1 MTGVIGGIFV
11 IRVNLIFY
19 FAGEVKNLPVL
30 NSLIGKLEKS
40 DGIVQKGHG
49 YAVRYAELGRIG
61 CAWFRFFRRRL
72 AQAMDDA
79 PSSTLHSAST
89 ISAGSAPV
97 AASLRV
103 ASSFEIRPSASSCFN
118 FSKRVSK

>member
-19 FAGEVKNLPVL
+19 FAGEVKNLRGL

-40 DGIVQKGHG
+40 SGIVQKGQG

-79 PSSTLHSAST
+79 LADFALGFDNLERGCYPQATRTL
-89 ISAGSAPV
+89 G
-97 AASLRV
+97 
-103 ASSFEIRPSASSCFN
+103 
-118 FSKRVSK
+118 